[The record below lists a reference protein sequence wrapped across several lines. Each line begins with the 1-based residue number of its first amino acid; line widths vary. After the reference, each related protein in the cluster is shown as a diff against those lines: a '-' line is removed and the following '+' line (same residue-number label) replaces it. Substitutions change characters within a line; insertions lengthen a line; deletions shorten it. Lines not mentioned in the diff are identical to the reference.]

1 MKELKCPKCGSVF
14 SVDEADYS
22 LILQQ
27 VKTAEFNAEVDR
39 RLSELLKNE
48 ETKTEMALVKVRS
61 EASDSLKK
69 KDLEI
74 ADLKSAVEKKNE
86 ELRLALLKKEK
97 EGLEVVAEKN
107 AEITKLKAAVEK
119 NAEEVKLALLEKE
132 KADLQVVA
140 GKDVEIA
147 ALKAEIAKKDGETKA
162 KLAEKAVEE
171 QALVMRKD
179 AEISKIKSEFE
190 AQLKSANE
198 QIAFYKDMKAK
209 MSTKMV
215 GETLEA
221 HCSTLYDQFM
231 RFALP
236 QATFEK
242 DNEVVG
248 GTKGDFVFRDYAL
261 DGTEYVSI
269 MFEMKNEAD
278 ATVTKHKNE
287 DFFKKLDE
295 DRRKKNCEY
304 AVLVSMLEPES
315 EIYNAGI
322 VSVAKGYEKMYVVR
336 PQCFVPI
343 ITLLVQASR
352 KAMAYKCEVAEMRR
366 QSIDVSNFEDKLLDF
381 QQKFGNNCRL
391 AKEKFDK
398 AIAEIDKS
406 IKALEATKQALLSSE
421 NQLRLANDKV
431 DDLTIRKLTH
441 GNKTMQAKFAE
452 AKVSRRVAE
461 PGEKIES

>member
-1 MKELKCPKCGSVF
+1 MKELKCPKCNSVF

-22 LILQQ
+22 FILQQ

-39 RLSELLKNE
+39 RLGELLKNE
-48 ETKTEMALVKVRS
+48 ETKTAMALVKVRS
-61 EASDSLKK
+61 EAADALKEK
-69 KDLEI
+69 EFEI
-74 ADLKSAVEKKNE
+74 ATLKTAVEKKDE
-86 ELRLALLKKEK
+86 ALGLAILEKEK
-97 EGLEVVAEKN
+97 QGLEVVAKKD
-107 AEITKLKAAVEK
+107 AEIARLK
-119 NAEEVKLALLEKE
+119 EEL
-132 KADLQVVA
+132 
-140 GKDVEIA
+140 
-147 ALKAEIAKKDGETKA
+147 AKKDGEAKA

-171 QALVMRKD
+171 QALVSRKD
-179 AEISKIKSEFE
+179 AEMSRLKSEFE

-209 MSTKMV
+209 MSTKMI
-215 GETLEA
+215 GETLEV
-221 HCSTLYDQFM
+221 HCSTLYEQFM

-242 DNEVVG
+242 DNDVIG
-248 GTKGDFVFRDYAL
+248 GTKGDFVFRDYAP

-278 ATVTKHKNE
+278 ATAAKHKNE

-295 DRRKKNCEY
+295 DRRKKKCEY

-336 PQCFVPI
+336 PQCFIPI

-352 KAMAYKCEVAEMRR
+352 KAMEYKCEVAEMRR

-381 QQKFGNNCRL
+381 QQKFGYNCRL

-398 AIAEIDKS
+398 AIVEIDKS

-452 AKVSRRVAE
+452 AKVSRRGAE
-461 PGEKIES
+461 PSEKI

>member
-1 MKELKCPKCGSVF
+1 MKELKCPKCSSVF
-14 SVDEADYS
+14 TVDEADYS

-27 VKTAEFNAEVDR
+27 VKTVEFNAEVER
-39 RLSELLKNE
+39 RLE
-48 ETKTEMALVKVRS
+48 EIRRTEEAKSEMALVKVRS
-61 EASDSLKK
+61 EAADSLKEKDLYIANIKAAMEK
-69 KDLEI
+69 KD
-74 ADLKSAVEKKNE
+74 E
-86 ELRLALLKKEK
+86 ELRLALLEKEK
-97 EGLEVVAEKN
+97 ED
-107 AEITKLKAAVEK
+107 LK
-119 NAEEVKLALLEKE
+119 
-132 KADLQVVA
+132 VVA
-140 GKDVEIA
+140 GKDAEIA
-147 ALKAEIAKKDGETKA
+147 ELKAEIAKKDGEVKA

-171 QALVMRKD
+171 QALVARKD
-179 AEISKIKSEFE
+179 SEISKIKSEFE

-215 GETLEA
+215 GETLEM
-221 HCSTLYDQFM
+221 HCSTQYDQFM

-236 QATFEK
+236 NATFEK
-242 DNEVVG
+242 DNEVAG
-248 GTKGDFVFRDYAL
+248 GTKGDFIFRDYAL

-278 ATVTKHKNE
+278 ATATKHKNE

-315 EIYNAGI
+315 EVYNAGI

-336 PQCFVPI
+336 PQCFIPI

-352 KAMAYKCEVAEMRR
+352 KAMEYKCEVAEMRR

-381 QQKFGNNCRL
+381 QQKFGTNCRL

-406 IKALEATKQALLSSE
+406 IKALEATKQALLGSE
-421 NQLRLANDKV
+421 NNLRLANDKV
-431 DDLTIRKLTH
+431 ENLTIRKLTYE
-441 GNKTMQAKFAE
+441 NKTMQAKFAE
-452 AKVSRRVAE
+452 AKANRAR
-461 PGEKIES
+461 G

>member
-1 MKELKCPKCGSVF
+1 MKELKCPKCGGIF

-27 VKTAEFNAEVDR
+27 VKTAEFNAEVER
-39 RLSELLKNE
+39 RLGEIRKNE
-48 ETKTEMALVKVRS
+48 EAKTEVALVKARS
-61 EASDSLKK
+61 EAADSLKE

-74 ADLKSAVEKKNE
+74 AKLKAAVEKKDE
-86 ELRLALLKKEK
+86 EINLALLKKDK

-107 AEITKLKAAVEK
+107 AEIAK
-119 NAEEVKLALLEKE
+119 
-132 KADLQVVA
+132 
-140 GKDVEIA
+140 
-147 ALKAEIAKKDGETKA
+147 LKAEIAKKDGEAKA
-162 KLAEKAVEE
+162 KLAEKAAEE
-171 QALVMRKD
+171 QALIVRKD
-179 AEISKIKSEFE
+179 SEILKIKSEFE
-190 AQLKSANE
+190 AQLKLANE

-215 GETLEA
+215 GETLET

-231 RFALP
+231 QFALP
-236 QATFEK
+236 QATFKK
-242 DNEVVG
+242 DNDVVD
-248 GTKGDFVFRDYAL
+248 GTKGDFIFRDYAP

-269 MFEMKNEAD
+269 MFEMKNELDTTA
-278 ATVTKHKNE
+278 TKHKNE

-336 PQCFVPI
+336 PQCFIPI

-352 KAMAYKCEVAEMRR
+352 KAMEYKCEVAEMRR
-366 QSIDVSNFEDKLLDF
+366 QSIDVSNFEDKLVDF
-381 QQKFGNNCRL
+381 REKFGNNYRL
-391 AKEKFDK
+391 AKEKFEK

-406 IKALEATKQALLSSE
+406 IKALEATKQALLGSE
-421 NQLRLANDKV
+421 NNLRLANVKV
-431 DDLTIRKLTH
+431 EDLTIRKLTY
-441 GNKTMQAKFAE
+441 GNKTMQAKFSE
-452 AKVSRRVAE
+452 AKAMRSIGDKSEDLAD
-461 PGEKIES
+461 

>member
-1 MKELKCPKCGSVF
+1 MKELKCPKCSSVF
-14 SVDEADYS
+14 TVDEADYS

-27 VKTAEFNAEVDR
+27 VKTVEFNAEVEK
-39 RLSELLKNE
+39 RLE
-48 ETKTEMALVKVRS
+48 EIRKTEEAKSEMALVKVRS
-61 EASDSLKK
+61 EAADSLKEKDLYIANIKAAMEK
-69 KDLEI
+69 KD
-74 ADLKSAVEKKNE
+74 E
-86 ELRLALLKKEK
+86 ELRLALLEKEK
-97 EGLEVVAEKN
+97 ED
-107 AEITKLKAAVEK
+107 LK
-119 NAEEVKLALLEKE
+119 
-132 KADLQVVA
+132 VVA
-140 GKDVEIA
+140 GKDAEIA
-147 ALKAEIAKKDGETKA
+147 ELKVEIAKKDGEVKA

-171 QALVMRKD
+171 QALVARKD
-179 AEISKIKSEFE
+179 SEISKIKSEFE

-198 QIAFYKDMKAK
+198 QIAFYKDMKVK

-215 GETLEA
+215 GETLEM
-221 HCSTLYDQFM
+221 HCSTQYDQFM

-236 QATFEK
+236 NATFEK
-242 DNEVVG
+242 DNEVAG
-248 GTKGDFVFRDYAL
+248 GTKGDFIFRDYAL

-278 ATVTKHKNE
+278 ATTTKHKNE

-315 EIYNAGI
+315 EVYNAGI

-336 PQCFVPI
+336 PQCFIPI

-352 KAMAYKCEVAEMRR
+352 KAMEYKCEVAEMRR

-381 QQKFGNNCRL
+381 QKGFGYNCRL

-406 IKALEATKQALLSSE
+406 IKALEATKQALLGSE
-421 NQLRLANDKV
+421 NNLRLANDKV
-431 DDLTIRKLTH
+431 ENLTIRKLTYE
-441 GNKTMQAKFAE
+441 NKTMQAKFAE
-452 AKVSRRVAE
+452 AKANRAR
-461 PGEKIES
+461 G

>member
-22 LILQQ
+22 FILQQ

-69 KDLEI
+69 KDAEI
-74 ADLKSAVEKKNE
+74 A
-86 ELRLALLKKEK
+86 
-97 EGLEVVAEKN
+97 
-107 AEITKLKAAVEK
+107 T
-119 NAEEVKLALLEKE
+119 
-132 KADLQVVA
+132 
-140 GKDVEIA
+140 
-147 ALKAEIAKKDGETKA
+147 LKAEIAKKDGETKA
-162 KLAEKAVEE
+162 KLAEKALEE

-248 GTKGDFVFRDYAL
+248 GTKGDFVFRDYAQ

-278 ATVTKHKNE
+278 ATATKHKNE

-336 PQCFVPI
+336 PQCFLPI

-352 KAMAYKCEVAEMRR
+352 KAMEYKCEVAEMRR

-381 QQKFGNNCRL
+381 QQKFGYNCRL

-398 AIAEIDKS
+398 AIVEIDKS

-431 DDLTIRKLTH
+431 DDLTIRKLTY
-441 GNKTMQAKFAE
+441 GNRTMQAKFAE
-452 AKVSRRVAE
+452 AKANRS
-461 PGEKIES
+461 IDDESDDSVG

>member
-1 MKELKCPKCGSVF
+1 MKELKCPKCNSVF

-22 LILQQ
+22 FILQQ

-39 RLSELLKNE
+39 RLGELLKNE
-48 ETKTEMALVKVRS
+48 ETKTAMALVKVRS
-61 EASDSLKK
+61 EAADALKEK
-69 KDLEI
+69 EFEI
-74 ADLKSAVEKKNE
+74 ATLKTAVEKKDE
-86 ELRLALLKKEK
+86 ALGLAILEKEK
-97 EGLEVVAEKN
+97 QGLEVVAKKD
-107 AEITKLKAAVEK
+107 AEIARLK
-119 NAEEVKLALLEKE
+119 EEL
-132 KADLQVVA
+132 
-140 GKDVEIA
+140 
-147 ALKAEIAKKDGETKA
+147 AKKDGEAKA